1 MRRALP
7 LVLVLLVAGCG
18 GDEEKSSAPQ
28 EVQSG
33 TANVGMNRL
42 KFEPADIKV
51 KTGTKVVWTD
61 NENVP
66 HNVVAQEGA
75 DFKSDVFG
83 EGKTYEWTAEKA
95 GTVKYECTLH
105 PGMDGTITVVG

>member
-18 GDEEKSSAPQ
+18 GEEKSSAPQ

-33 TANVGMNRL
+33 TADVGMIRL
-42 KFEPADIKV
+42 KFDPDSITV
-51 KTGTKVVWTD
+51 KTGTKVVWTAK
-61 NENVP
+61 ENVP
-66 HNVVAQEGA
+66 HNVVANEGA

-105 PGMDGTITVVG
+105 PGMDGTITVVD